1 MSDTSPALKAEKAA
15 TADKPDFGTATFNGV
30 EYKIAKMPNPLLL
43 SELGRVGSGDPEA
56 MGVIAEFFENTLTDY
71 RSFKKAVYTAPSELA
86 DEEALMGVLQEIL
99 EKTMG
104 RPTE

>member
-1 MSDTSPALKAEKAA
+1 MSTPTDAMTAEQAEV
-15 TADKPDFGTATFNGV
+15 TDSGYGTATFQGKP
-30 EYKIAKMPNPLLL
+30 YTIARKPNPLLL

-71 RSFKKAVYTAPSELA
+71 RAFKKAVYTSETEVG
-86 DEEALMGVLQEIL
+86 EEQLMEVLQEIL